1 MGTCRQGRPGQKASL
16 RCRPQHVQQA
26 VGWHSVL
33 CHGERILSH
42 GSVGAHCALTYCSA
56 AVVQYLHSI
65 TPELFSPGVAST
77 LSINFVALLWQLVGK
92 LGTGRRGHRGSVSVS
107 GIIACIMGTWLA
119 QRAWAQCLHTRVLTC
134 TACAATAR
142 LCTIGPI
149 RAAGRFFAQRVLA
162 EDVFSRRS
170 LGAQLAVGWHCAP
183 AVQQLRSSIAP
194 RVVPAKG
201 SVSPTL
207 SISLLVGAMLWWLVG
222 HWTRVRHGHRPAW
235 SQAILVTAGLVGHRG
250 YVLTSGIITCAT
262 GSQLAKRGWAQP
274 SYKGPYLHCSESL
287 CAACFGLC
295 H

>member
-1 MGTCRQGRPGQKASL
+1 MGT
-16 RCRPQHVQQA
+16 
-26 VGWHSVL
+26 
-33 CHGERILSH
+33 
-42 GSVGAHCALTYCSA
+42 
-56 AVVQYLHSI
+56 
-65 TPELFSPGVAST
+65 
-77 LSINFVALLWQLVGK
+77 
-92 LGTGRRGHRGSVSVS
+92 GSVSAS

-119 QRAWAQCLHTRVLTC
+119 QPAWAQCLHTRVLTC

-170 LGAQLAVGWHCAP
+170 LGAQLAVGRHCAP

-235 SQAILVTAGLVGHRG
+235 SQAILVTAGLVGHGLRSYIRYHHLRHRQPVG
-250 YVLTSGIITCAT
+250 KARLGSAFIQGSLSALFRISLRSLLWPLPLNVVSSPCISVLVQVLLGA
-262 GSQLAKRGWAQP
+262 
-274 SYKGPYLHCSESL
+274 
-287 CAACFGLC
+287 CAAGSWLTQRVS
-295 H
+295 